1 MFGSIM
7 VVVAEVLGC
16 AILLY
21 VLAGFIVSFQR
32 LLPILAIGA
41 AIGNVFITRYV
52 GQRVNMSGGVDPLLF
67 LPIAMSLLTHL
78 FYQGRGYMD
87 PRIHENLFQL
97 VSVSRKWES
106 MFADEDTYELHFSR
120 VETGGFIENTVF
132 LGILY
137 FCFYYFLVFGTDN
150 GVGWALTPAI
160 YISVMSVFDL
170 LASFGIMFPDFI
182 TRFLSIIVGLIAITV
197 GLLSTLIKSENLYPY
212 LVNEKNYNI
221 CLDLVDIDLS
231 ESYNATY
238 VLSRQDNETEYRFT
252 YDSDLDAGGY
262 DVVISDVAGIQRQ
275 DLLVKE
281 PNFNDKRVWL
291 SSIPEA
297 SGSGA
302 STFQFVDF
310 VEETGGI
317 LRYSYPIAD
326 AKTWTDQL
334 LELGNLTSEYFFNSN
349 VYVDKQDDYYK
360 VTFNYYSGNVMSD
373 VVYGVSYIFLYD
385 ENYTPVEFVSLRVFD
400 NRTGHEMSYSPIKDG
415 EETTLDEYINSDNS
429 VNGYV
434 YNADQVVNSIV
445 SLNGLGPVLLG
456 DTYTSLLTPSQFDL
470 LLENNI
476 SDLIPGGSQLVA
488 DHDFDY
494 LEERTYVFYVHDAQ
508 SKTTFQTSKHYV
520 SNAISQYESRIQ
532 ADPSYDKIPL
542 YTLKVYGNA
551 VFGIER
557 DGQYYMAEYNNPLL
571 NYDHEYSFALTDYI
585 YTGDSSDDYA
595 IENMFSNIKTVSGL
609 VVDKENKKI
618 SFTANSS
625 YGKNL
630 SYEIEYTS
638 LDNGLGFKPSK
649 YTCTD
654 ITSSS
659 YSRCLTVYEY
669 ENYDLSSNE
678 NKELEAIRFKSMFM
692 TDENFEKCSSLVNLN
707 FSGNYMA
714 YYVDDYNYPE
724 EQPSDYFVYDGD
736 LDVGGHY
743 KIVDGEK
750 QLYKLAIKEPNFN
763 GTRVWLERS
772 AADPNVFECTGKA
785 TEYVFSNE
793 VNFFKYS
800 LTPNNRYCRLEYYP
814 FDETLFSPYNDIEIT
829 ELENGNYLV
838 SIEEDGRV
846 YNYAYAFELDKNY
859 NVVRFDSFCFIE
871 GYRYYYKPLENT
883 EVFEGIVNPD
893 LTVNGYTFSA
903 GDVIA

>member
-41 AIGNVFITRYV
+41 AIGNYFIIRYV
-52 GQRVNMSGGVDPLLF
+52 GQKISLSDKVDPLLF
-67 LPIAMSLLTHL
+67 LPIAMSLFTHL
-78 FYQGRGYMD
+78 CYQGRGYMD

-106 MFADEDTYELHFSR
+106 LFAEDDTYELHFSR

-137 FCFYYFLVFGTDN
+137 FCFYYFLVFGTAN
-150 GVGWALTPAI
+150 GIGWALTPAI

-170 LASFGIMFPDFI
+170 LASLGIMLPELI
-182 TRFLSIIVGLIAITV
+182 TRFLSIIVGLIAITA
-197 GLLSTLIKSENLYPY
+197 GLIGTLTKSTNLYPY
-212 LVNEKNYNI
+212 LVNENNYNK
-221 CLDLVDIDLS
+221 CLELVDINLS

-385 ENYTPVEFVSLRVFD
+385 ENYTPVEFVSIRVFD
-400 NRTGHEMSYSPIKDG
+400 ERIGREISYQPVKGD
-415 EETTLDEYINSDNS
+415 TALDQLINPDNT
-429 VNGYV
+429 VEGYV
-434 YNADQVVNSIV
+434 YDEEQVVNYLV
-445 SLNGLGPVLLG
+445 SRKGLGELLINE
-456 DTYTSLLTPSQFDL
+456 YYAPFLTQSQL
-470 LLENNI
+470 CYAVENNK
-476 SDLIPGGSQLVA
+476 DEVIPFSQTFIEE
-488 DHDFDY
+488 HDFY
-494 LEERTYVFYVHDAQ
+494 FYDTSYHYDHYIHDAQ
-508 SKTTFQTSKHYV
+508 SKTTLNVDKWSETDAL
-520 SNAISQYESRIQ
+520 NEYESRKNE
-532 ADPSYDKIPL
+532 DSSYDKIPL
-542 YTLKVYGNA
+542 YTLRVVGNS
-551 VFGIER
+551 VFETEK
-557 DGQYYMAEYNNPLL
+557 DGKYCMAKYINPTLG
-571 NYDHEYSFALTDYI
+571 YDYDFSFGLTDYRF
-585 YTGDSSDDYA
+585 TGTAYDNIIDK
-595 IENMFSNIKTVSGL
+595 MFSDIYWVRDL
-609 VVDKENKKI
+609 VVDRESHTI
-618 SFTANSS
+618 YFTANSD
-625 YGKNL
+625 
-630 SYEIEYTS
+630 YTS
-638 LDNGLGFKPSK
+638 GLNFEINYEVVNNGGLNKYIFKK
-649 YTCTD
+649 YACETD
-654 ITSSS
+654 
-659 YSRCLTVYEY
+659 YGYVLTVYED
-669 ENYDLSSNE
+669 ETYDLSSNE
-678 NKELEAIRFKSMFM
+678 NKDLENVRIKSKFIN
-692 TDENFEKCSSLVNLN
+692 DENFEKCSSLVNLD

-785 TEYVFSNE
+785 TEYVFSRE

-800 LTPNNRYCRLEYYP
+800 KTPNNRYCRLEYYP

-838 SIEEDGRV
+838 SIEEDGRL